1 LCLPGFIIPDAHRH
15 TLHAGGFA
23 MTPSTTTYYL
33 SPIIGKPVYAESGEE
48 LGKLDDLVID
58 VEAGR
63 PRIVGVR
70 LRTDEGPQIFECE
83 KLVVEKHKDDYHL
96 QIVNARSNQA
106 LVEHYWLAV
115 KDMWDKQ
122 IVDIDGKKVVRV
134 NDLRLAQLSTGTY
147 IVAVDVGFGGLLR
160 RLGVANLTRFFLGR
174 QPHSEMILW
183 DDVQTVDLAHTGIH
197 LATQTSKLHTLH
209 PSDLADILEDLDRK
223 TATAVFATLNE
234 EHAADV
240 LEELEPDA
248 QVDMM
253 ESMTVAKAADVLD
266 ELDEEKAHEILQEM
280 EPESSEEVR
289 DLLEYPDNTVGS
301 IMITDFISF
310 NAKMTVEDVLSELR
324 ALKPGE
330 DIINYL
336 YVLDKNGKL
345 AAVVSLRDLV
355 VAEPETKLS
364 EIMDSEINYVKDT
377 DRIETLAEL
386 LTKYSLL
393 ALPVVDEEMNLVGIG
408 MIDDVVA
415 KLLRSKRRR

>member
-1 LCLPGFIIPDAHRH
+1 
-15 TLHAGGFA
+15 

-33 SPIIGKPVYAESGEE
+33 SPIIGKPVYDESGDE
-48 LGKLDDLVID
+48 LGKLDDVVID
-58 VEAGR
+58 VEAVR

-83 KLVVEKHKDDYHL
+83 KLVVQKHKDDYHL
-96 QIVNARSNQA
+96 SIVNAHSNQA

-134 NDLRLAQLSTGTY
+134 NDLRLAQLSSGTY

-183 DDVQTVDLAHTGIH
+183 DDVQTVDLAHTGIR
-197 LATQTSKLHTLH
+197 LSTQTSKLHTLH

-223 TATAVFATLNE
+223 TATAVFASLNE

-248 QVDMM
+248 QVDMVEAM
-253 ESMTVAKAADVLD
+253 SVEKAADVLEKMPADEAADVLD
-266 ELDEEKAHEILQEM
+266 ELDEEKAHEILEEM
-280 EPESSEEVR
+280 EPATSEEVR
-289 DLLEYPDNTVGS
+289 DLLEYPDNAVGS

-310 NAKMTVEDVLSELR
+310 GANMTVGQVLSELR

-336 YVLDKNGKL
+336 YVLDKNEKL
-345 AAVVSLRDLV
+345 TAVVSLRDLV
-355 VAEPETKLS
+355 VTEPETKLS
-364 EIMDSEINYVKDT
+364 DIMDEEIVFVKDS

-393 ALPVVDEEMNLVGIG
+393 ALPVVDEGMNLVGIG

>member
-1 LCLPGFIIPDAHRH
+1 
-15 TLHAGGFA
+15 

-33 SPIIGKPVYAESGEE
+33 SPIIGKQVYAESGEE
-48 LGKLDDLVID
+48 LGRLEDLVVD
-58 VEAGR
+58 VAAVR

-70 LRTDEGPQIFECE
+70 LRTDEGLHIFECDLLTVTQSNGHYQLGI
-83 KLVVEKHKDDYHL
+83 K
-96 QIVNARSNQA
+96 NARSNQT
-106 LVEHYWLAV
+106 LLEKHWLAV
-115 KDMWDKQ
+115 RDIWDKQ

-160 RLGVANLTRFFLGR
+160 RLGISNLIRFFLGR
-174 QPHSEMILW
+174 QPHSDMILW
-183 DDVQTVDLAHTGIH
+183 DDVQTVDLAHAGIK
-197 LATQTSKLHTLH
+197 LATETNKLHTLH
-209 PSDLADILEDLDRK
+209 PSDLADIIEDLDRK
-223 TATAVFATLNE
+223 TATAVFASLPE

-248 QVDMM
+248 QVDMVEAM
-253 ESMTVAKAADVLD
+253 SVEKAADVLERMPADEAADLLD
-266 ELDEEKAHEILQEM
+266 ELDDRKAHEILEEM

-289 DLLEYPDNTVGS
+289 DLMDYPDNTVGS
-301 IMITDFISF
+301 IMITDFCSF
-310 NAKMTVEDVLSELR
+310 SSHMTVSDTLAELR
-324 ALKPGE
+324 TLKPGE

-345 AAVVSLRDLV
+345 VADVSLRDLV
-355 VAEPETKLS
+355 VEEPGTTLEQ
-364 EIMDSEINYVKDT
+364 IMDKHVTFVKDT
-377 DRIETLAEL
+377 DRIETLGEI

-415 KLLRSKRRR
+415 KLLRTKRRK

>member
-1 LCLPGFIIPDAHRH
+1 
-15 TLHAGGFA
+15 
-23 MTPSTTTYYL
+23 MTPSTTTYFL
-33 SPIIGKPVYAESGEE
+33 SPIIGKPVYSESGEE
-48 LGKLDDLVID
+48 LGKLDDLVVD
-58 VEAGR
+58 VEAVR

-70 LRTDEGPQIFECE
+70 LRTEEGFQIFECDRLDVD
-83 KLVVEKHKDDYHL
+83 KQKDTHSL
-96 QIVNARSNQA
+96 HINNARSNQG
-106 LVEHYWLAV
+106 LTEHHWLAV
-115 KDMWDKQ
+115 KDIWDKQ

-160 RLGVANLTRFFLGR
+160 RLGVANLLRFFIGR
-174 QPHSEMILW
+174 QPHSDLILW

-197 LATQTSKLHTLH
+197 LSTKTSKLHTLH

-223 TATAVFATLNE
+223 TATAVFASLNN

-253 ESMTVAKAADVLD
+253 ESMTVEKAADVLERMPADEAADVLD
-266 ELDEEKAHEILQEM
+266 ELSEEKAHEILEEM

-310 NAKMTVEDVLSELR
+310 SAGMSVEDVLSELR

-336 YVLDKNGKL
+336 YVLDKKGKL

-355 VAEPETKLS
+355 VSEPGVTLEQ
-364 EIMDSEINYVKDT
+364 IMDKQVTFVKDT
-377 DRIETLAEL
+377 DRIETLGEM

-393 ALPVVDEEMNLVGIG
+393 ALPVVDEGMNLVGIG

-415 KLLRSKRRR
+415 KLLRTKRRR